1 MAAAALSVPELQLD
15 QEESR
20 ALAGAIA
27 DVSSHYDTAI
37 SAEMMAWINLA
48 AVGASVYGPRA
59 FVIIQRK
66 REEKKPKT
74 PKMVEEV
81 AVSAPANI
89 DGDILRHATAA
100 G

>member
-20 ALAGAIA
+20 ALASAIA
-27 DVSSHYDTAI
+27 DVSLHYDAAI

-48 AVGASVYGPRA
+48 AVGATVYGPRA

-66 REEKKPKT
+66 REEKKPKAKT
-74 PKMVEEV
+74 VEEV

-89 DGDILRHATAA
+89 DGDMLRHATTA

>member
-1 MAAAALSVPELQLD
+1 MAASALSIPELQLD
-15 QEESR
+15 KDESQ
-20 ALAGAIA
+20 ALASAMA

-66 REEKKPKT
+66 REEKRPKT
-74 PKMVEEV
+74 PKAVEDV
-81 AVSAPANI
+81 AISAPANI
-89 DGDILRHATAA
+89 DGDMLRHASSA